1 MIKKSDLTLKVL
13 MHGMSREMTRG
24 MSRGMTRRRSGNMVC
39 DRP

>member
-1 MIKKSDLTLKVL
+1 MIKKKDLTLKVL